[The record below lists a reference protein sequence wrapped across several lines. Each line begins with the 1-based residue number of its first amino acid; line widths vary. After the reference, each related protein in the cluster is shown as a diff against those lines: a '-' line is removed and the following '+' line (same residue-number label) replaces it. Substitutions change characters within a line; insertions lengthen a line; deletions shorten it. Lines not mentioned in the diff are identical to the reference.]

1 MGFLIIYFVVQI
13 SFFATLLR
21 HFIQSNFNFF
31 CRRPIM
37 VDNVFTQSPTTK
49 MLPKSLN
56 IMIQLISKIE
66 DGVKIMRKK
75 TLEFLAKLH

>member
-1 MGFLIIYFVVQI
+1 
-13 SFFATLLR
+13 
-21 HFIQSNFNFF
+21 
-31 CRRPIM
+31 M